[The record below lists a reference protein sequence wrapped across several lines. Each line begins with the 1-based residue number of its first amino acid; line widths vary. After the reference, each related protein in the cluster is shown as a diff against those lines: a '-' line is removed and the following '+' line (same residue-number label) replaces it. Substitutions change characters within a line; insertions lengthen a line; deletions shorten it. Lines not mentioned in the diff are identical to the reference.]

1 MAYSMSVIKSGNF
14 GGMRYATG
22 TINITSYT
30 AGGEVIKMPESAFP
44 RGTIYQ
50 VLLGGQSGNGF
61 NVFWNG
67 DKIVARG
74 TGAEVQAAG
83 AVVDAETNV
92 GAIGFIA
99 FGV

>member
-1 MAYSMSVIKSGNF
+1 MAYSISITKSGNF
-14 GGMRYATG
+14 GGKRYAIG
-22 TINITSYT
+22 NINITSYT
-30 AGGEVIKMPESAFP
+30 AGGEAVKMPESAFP

-61 NVFWNG
+61 NVFWDNG
-67 DKIVARG
+67 KIVARG
-74 TGAEVQAAG
+74 TGAEAKAAG